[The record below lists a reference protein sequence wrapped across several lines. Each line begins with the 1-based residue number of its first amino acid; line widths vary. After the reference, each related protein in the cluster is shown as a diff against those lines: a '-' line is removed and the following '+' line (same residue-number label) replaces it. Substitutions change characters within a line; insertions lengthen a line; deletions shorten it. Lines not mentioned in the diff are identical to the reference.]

1 MAPGLVRGIRIGLQE
16 SLTDRGGDHGVLA
29 LWELRHGVS
38 DPMHAT
44 PLPAGAEH
52 AGDGV
57 AQPVMGI
64 RDHQFDPVEAA
75 LDQPLEESRPERFRA
90 RAISSVRD
98 RCRSLPALSP
108 TRAAKGNFGE
118 SWTQDPR
125 RGRFRRRRLERRA
138 G

>member
-64 RDHQFDPVEAA
+64 RDHQFDAVEAA
-75 LDQPLEESRPERFRA
+75 LDQPLEESRPERFPR
-90 RAISSVRD
+90 SRD
-98 RCRSLPALSP
+98 FFGPRSMQIATRSLPHSC
-108 TRAAKGNFGE
+108 R
-118 SWTQDPR
+118 
-125 RGRFRRRRLERRA
+125 
-138 G
+138 